1 MPGINKVVKMLLE
14 NRIRNKKYMKK
25 IIKASEAAEMI
36 KDGMT
41 IGCSGFTPSGY
52 PKAIPLA
59 LSNQNRDINISLLSG
74 ASVGRELD
82 GKLSEKGM
90 LKRRFPYQ
98 SDEKLREGIN
108 KGLINY
114 YDIHLSHFPQQVRY
128 GYFGDI
134 DFAIV
139 EAVAITEEGN
149 IIPSTSVG
157 TSNTFVRKADR
168 VLIELNLNK
177 PLALE
182 GFHDIFEPED
192 PPYRKPIEIGS
203 VGDRIGVPHIE
214 LSEEKLAGIVITEL
228 EDDIR
233 LSPLEDKR
241 SKKIAKNIIELLK
254 KEVEEGKIPNNLLPL
269 QSGVGKVANSVLS
282 GLKDSPFENIE
293 FYSEVIQDSVFE
305 LIDKGKIKIASGTSI
320 TPSPQGYEHFLENI
334 EKYRNKI
341 ILRPQEISNN
351 PEIIR
356 RLGSIAINTAV
367 EIDIY
372 GNINSSNI
380 LGTKIMNGIGGSGDF
395 TRNAYLSIFVTNST
409 AADGDISSI
418 VPMVSHVDHTD
429 HDVDVVVTEQG
440 LADLRG
446 LVPRERAEVIIN
458 NCAHP
463 EYRDQLKNYFK
474 KASKAGGNI
483 PHSLN
488 KALSWHQRYKETG
501 TMKIVK

>member
-1 MPGINKVVKMLLE
+1 MLE

-128 GYFGDI
+128 GYYGDI
-134 DFAIV
+134 DLAIV

-233 LSPLEDKR
+233 LSPLEDKK
-241 SKKIAKNIIELLK
+241 SKKIAHNIIELLN
-254 KEVEEGKIPNNLLPL
+254 KEVEEGKIPNNLFPL
-269 QSGVGKVANSVLS
+269 QSGVGKV
-282 GLKDSPFENIE
+282 
-293 FYSEVIQDSVFE
+293 
-305 LIDKGKIKIASGTSI
+305 
-320 TPSPQGYEHFLENI
+320 
-334 EKYRNKI
+334 
-341 ILRPQEISNN
+341 
-351 PEIIR
+351 
-356 RLGSIAINTAV
+356 
-367 EIDIY
+367 
-372 GNINSSNI
+372 
-380 LGTKIMNGIGGSGDF
+380 
-395 TRNAYLSIFVTNST
+395 
-409 AADGDISSI
+409 
-418 VPMVSHVDHTD
+418 
-429 HDVDVVVTEQG
+429 
-440 LADLRG
+440 
-446 LVPRERAEVIIN
+446 
-458 NCAHP
+458 
-463 EYRDQLKNYFK
+463 
-474 KASKAGGNI
+474 
-483 PHSLN
+483 
-488 KALSWHQRYKETG
+488 
-501 TMKIVK
+501 